1 MTMSIQEISDRLEI
15 QDLMVRYS
23 YALDFQDWEAM
34 EALFTPDATVDY
46 SEMGGSKGNLAT
58 TMEFLR
64 TTMPTFPSYQ
74 HLVAGSEIKV
84 DGDTARVRTM
94 LHNPMVLS
102 EGDQPDLMLCG
113 LWYLDTLVRTPD
125 GWKFKERVEKKSY
138 MRILPGKK

>member
-1 MTMSIQEISDRLEI
+1 MTMSIEEISDRLEI

-23 YALDFQDWEAM
+23 YALDFQDWDAM
-34 EALFTPDATVDY
+34 EALFTSDATVDY
-46 SEMGGSKGNLAT
+46 SEMGGSRGDLAT

-64 TTMPTFPSYQ
+64 TTMPMFSSYQ
-74 HLVAGSEIKV
+74 HLVAGSEIEI
-84 DGDTARVRTM
+84 DGDTAQVRTM
-94 LHNPMVLS
+94 LHNPMVLG

-113 LWYLDTLVRTPD
+113 LWYLDKLVRTPE

>member
-1 MTMSIQEISDRLEI
+1 MTMSIEEISDRLEI

-46 SEMGGSKGNLAT
+46 SEMGGSKGDMQT
-58 TMEFLR
+58 TTEFLR
-64 TTMPTFPSYQ
+64 STMPTFPSYQ
-74 HLVAGSEIKV
+74 HMVTTSEIKV
-84 DGDTARVRTM
+84 DGDTARVRTI
-94 LHNPMVLS
+94 LHNPMVLG

>member
-1 MTMSIQEISDRLEI
+1 MTMSLQEISDRLEI
-15 QDLMVRYS
+15 QDLLVAYS
-23 YALDFQDWEAM
+23 YALDFQDWEEM

-46 SEMGGSKGNLAT
+46 SEMGGSKGDMQT

-64 TTMPTFPSYQ
+64 STMPTFPSYQ
-74 HLVAGSEIKV
+74 HMVTTSEIKV
-84 DGDTARVRTM
+84 DGDTARVRTI
-94 LHNPMVLS
+94 LHNPMVLG